1 MRFWFL
7 PDPWKEVRAGERGS
21 RSAAG
26 WCVASSVGRAPLACT
41 ACTAW
46 RQACCRDLS
55 LLAAGRV
62 CVQCSAGC
70 MEGECRPDGTCKQC
84 KSKFGLVNGRCK
96 AVSRVWSAACVALH
110 GSLHT
115 VSLPM

>member
-1 MRFWFL
+1 
-7 PDPWKEVRAGERGS
+7 
-21 RSAAG
+21 
-26 WCVASSVGRAPLACT
+26 
-41 ACTAW
+41 
-46 RQACCRDLS
+46 
-55 LLAAGRV
+55 
-62 CVQCSAGC
+62 